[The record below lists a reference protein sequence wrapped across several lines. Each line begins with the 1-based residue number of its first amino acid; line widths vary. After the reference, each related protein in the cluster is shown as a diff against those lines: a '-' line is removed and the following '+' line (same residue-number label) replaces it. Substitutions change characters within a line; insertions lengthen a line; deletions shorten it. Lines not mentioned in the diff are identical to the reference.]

1 MMNKELYQI
10 TIAAILKYART
21 QREITLGNASQI
33 SGLSLQY
40 IGELERGEKSPSE
53 SSIDILCDSY
63 HICIDRS
70 ISSEKKGIE
79 NLNDFIR
86 HLNFLSLTN
95 IDIDYLLS
103 DSDFSLSFLYDCL
116 LNEAYYL
123 IIKNDHSRFPFFLKI
138 FSKFYERIDGLL
150 FAFYNY
156 LLSVYYDFCGDEKC
170 LYYAKM
176 SIDNSQIGEAFFRA
190 NYSALL
196 FNYNHLIQALK
207 ENENSIFISQ
217 NNSYFKLI
225 QLSRMNQGLIF
236 IKLRQY
242 SEAISTLNECLENAS
257 DNNIDDIVIK
267 CRENIV
273 YAYLLD
279 NKLNQGIEYCDKWL
293 KTNNYTF
300 QLAHMIDF
308 YYKNEVFTCDI
319 KSINELYKAMCDI
332 RKDIDNI
339 TIDKYTK
346 KFELDYISYYLFIN
360 AVIYNLEKSGNYELE
375 SKHLKRLLN
384 FTQF

>member
-1 MMNKELYQI
+1 
-10 TIAAILKYART
+10 
-21 QREITLGNASQI
+21 
-33 SGLSLQY
+33 
-40 IGELERGEKSPSE
+40 
-53 SSIDILCDSY
+53 
-63 HICIDRS
+63 
-70 ISSEKKGIE
+70 
-79 NLNDFIR
+79 
-86 HLNFLSLTN
+86 
-95 IDIDYLLS
+95 
-103 DSDFSLSFLYDCL
+103 
-116 LNEAYYL
+116 
-123 IIKNDHSRFPFFLKI
+123 
-138 FSKFYERIDGLL
+138 
-150 FAFYNY
+150 
-156 LLSVYYDFCGDEKC
+156 
-170 LYYAKM
+170 M

-332 RKDIDNI
+332 RKDIDNN